1 MHGSAYTTVLFII
14 HIGGAIVG
22 LGPTFAFA
30 VLGPL
35 AGKTGGPMALGM
47 LQGMIAIE
55 KKLVRPVAFFTQPV
69 SGLLLIFDLHLNQNF
84 FSHYWLWIAI
94 LLFLAIIYI
103 ATFSQTPKF
112 EKMVELA
119 MKGEFDTPE
128 FATLTGQAQKV
139 GPFLGI
145 FLVIIIILMV
155 WKPGG

>member
-1 MHGSAYTTVLFII
+1 VEGSAYAIILFII
-14 HIGGAIVG
+14 HIGGAIIG

-47 LQGMIAIE
+47 LQGMVAIE

-69 SGLLLIFDLHLNQNF
+69 SGVLLIFHFHLNEGF
-84 FSHYWLWIAI
+84 FNHPWLWISI
-94 LLFLAIIYI
+94 LLFAAAIYI
-103 ATFSQTPKF
+103 ATFSQTPRL

-128 FATLTGQAQKV
+128 FAALTAKTQKM

-145 FLVIIIILMV
+145 FLVIIIILMI